1 MALPVPGGD
10 GYPPIAPGA
19 SYLPAK
25 RRTVHAHDDDDLYVQ
40 QLRYK
45 RPKYVQET
53 LYDDTV
59 AYKAADERP
68 FGTFSTATTTSQVH
82 IHLRHHHHVSPHH
95 GHHHQPHISPCL
107 SLPPPQPKPHAHLQA
122 HPYQHHRVPRHPPN
136 LNHRRPVSSSEPPPQ
151 VPMERTAS
159 GLSISLD
166 PSDRCGSTELLDDL
180 TAAQRVRDHLAN
192 FKRRNP
198 DSKHE
203 RILRSIITPRTPN
216 PPLLDNDSLLSIFSA
231 ANEIFFNGRL
241 SQRVM
246 WDWSHPSDSASN
258 DPKVIGTTALRKAV
272 QESNKGKGFET
283 LIVLSST
290 ILKDKRWSRRLLIST
305 FLHELIH
312 SYMFICC
319 GFGAR
324 EEGGHTR
331 GFREIARLMD
341 DWAGGE
347 EGGAGLYL
355 GRVEADLELFRD
367 ESYDDHDDGGGGVEE
382 VMRYTGRQGRER
394 ERERMLYPCS
404 GWEGRRV
411 VGGYGS
417 QLPPHQQQHGTGRQ
431 EGSLVKYYQDHR
443 SGDTGRGGGG
453 ARKDNNAWWR
463 EQRVVRPGPV
473 YVYTSSSSSSSPE
486 EAEMAD
492 AGFIRL

>member
-10 GYPPIAPGA
+10 GYPPIASGA
-19 SYLPAK
+19 SYYPTK
-25 RRTVHAHDDDDLYVQ
+25 RRTVHAHDDDNLHVQ
-40 QLRYK
+40 ELRYK
-45 RPKYVQET
+45 RPKFVQET
-53 LYDDTV
+53 LYDEKV
-59 AYKAADERP
+59 AYKAADEYP
-68 FGTFSTATTTSQVH
+68 FGAFPATTATSQVH
-82 IHLRHHHHVSPHH
+82 LHLHHHHHVNPHRV
-95 GHHHQPHISPCL
+95 HHHPHLSSCL
-107 SLPPPQPKPHAHLQA
+107 SLPHPPPQPTQHVHPQA
-122 HPYQHHRVPRHPPN
+122 QTYQHHVPRQHPN
-136 LNHRRPVSSSEPPPQ
+136 LHHHRPISEPQPQ
-151 VPMERTAS
+151 IPIERTAT
-159 GLSISLD
+159 GLQISLE
-166 PSDRCGSTELLDDL
+166 PTGRCGSTELLDDL

-216 PPLLDNDSLLSIFSA
+216 PPPLDNDSLLSIFSA

-241 SQRVM
+241 SQRVR

-324 EEGGHTR
+324 EEGGHTK
-331 GFREIARLMD
+331 GFREIAKLMD

-347 EGGAGLYL
+347 EGAGLYL
-355 GRVEADLELFRD
+355 GRVEADLELFRENGD
-367 ESYDDHDDGGGGVEE
+367 GEGEEEFEYKRVEQRGVYPCSEWEGGSSGGRSQLLPHRHHYQGGGGHSGGNAE
-382 VMRYTGRQGRER
+382 V
-394 ERERMLYPCS
+394 
-404 GWEGRRV
+404 
-411 VGGYGS
+411 
-417 QLPPHQQQHGTGRQ
+417 
-431 EGSLVKYYQDHR
+431 VKYHHSSSNG
-443 SGDTGRGGGG
+443 SGGRN
-453 ARKDNNAWWR
+453 AVRVKDDSTAWWR
-463 EQRVVRPGPV
+463 EQRVLRPGPV
-473 YVYTSSSSSSSPE
+473 YVYTSSSFAE

-492 AGFIRL
+492 VGFIRL